1 MNILLRGGAT
11 LLMFQYF
18 FLSTAYADEVIL
30 DDLIVDG
37 SICVGIECMNPED
50 FNFDTIV
57 LKSSDPQIQFQ
68 DTSTTSTFPTNDWT
82 VGITDNGT
90 GGLPTF
96 LVTDVESGFTVLQL
110 QADAAGGVAIGAG
123 AEIVANA
130 VSIGAAGTERRIAHL
145 AEGTDPADAVNRGQ
159 FDAFAAQADQD
170 ATADKV
176 ALDAEITDLQ
186 DRLDGIKAGIDDL
199 LSRVDAL

>member
-11 LLMFQYF
+11 LLIFQYF

-68 DTSTTSTFPTNDWT
+68 DTSSTSSFPTNDWT

-170 ATADKV
+170 AAADKV

-186 DRLDGIKAGIDDL
+186 DRLDAINAGIDDL

>member
-11 LLMFQYF
+11 LLIFQYF

-57 LKSSDPQIQFQ
+57 LKSSDPQIQFH
-68 DTSTTSTFPTNDWT
+68 DTSTTSSFPTNDWT

-170 ATADKV
+170 AAADKV

-186 DRLDGIKAGIDDL
+186 DRLDAINAGIDDL

>member
-1 MNILLRGGAT
+1 MNILLRGGAA
-11 LLMFQYF
+11 LVMLQYIF
-18 FLSTAYADEVIL
+18 ISTAYADQVIL
-30 DDLIVDG
+30 DDLIVNG
-37 SICVGIECMNPED
+37 SVCVGIECMNPED

-57 LKSSDPQIQFQ
+57 LKSSDPQIRFH
-68 DTSTTSTFPTNDWT
+68 DTSVSSSFPTNDWT

-96 LVTDVESGFTVLQL
+96 SVTDVESGFTVLQL

-123 AEIVANA
+123 SEIVANA
-130 VSIGAAGTERRIAHL
+130 VSIGAAGTERRIVHL

-159 FDAFAAQADQD
+159 FDTFAAQADQD
-170 ATADKV
+170 AATDKA
-176 ALDAEITDLQ
+176 ALDAQITDLQ
-186 DRLDGIKAGIDDL
+186 DRFDGIIARIGDL